1 MTWRTNRLFLSF
13 CIKYRANDAFLAR
26 RSHFQVTGKLP
37 GTDSGHKFRVSLLFS
52 WNVGS
57 NNTLV
62 VRFIVKLMWNV
73 RVLYWAANCQVLG
86 CSSIFYGISLFNNC
100 EITWQSKW
108 IVEKSLFPSTSFTS
122 SCNIGTNALA
132 PFSWCIALKR
142 LVLEWVAT

>member
-37 GTDSGHKFRVSLLFS
+37 GTDSGRKFRVSLLFS

-62 VRFIVKLMWNV
+62 VRLIVKLMWNV
-73 RVLYWAANCQVLG
+73 RVLYWAANCQVWV
-86 CSSIFYGISLFNNC
+86 CSSIFYGMSLFK
-100 EITWQSKW
+100 TA
-108 IVEKSLFPSTSFTS
+108 KSPGSPNELLRNLFPSTSFTS

-142 LVLEWVAT
+142 LVFEWVAT